1 VKLEHWYLEWAIVC
15 PEPDARHIL
24 EPNWKAT
31 EKRTGTDVGYDFQSL
46 QECCVGTWWW
56 WPVPEVPLRA
66 DVGADAEVDV
76 EAGLPDELDEAD
88 EVVAVGEV
96 VLPLRRLV
104 PVPEDVGL
112 DDVEAAVLGLLDQPG
127 PHLHPARRARIDQS
141 RRD

>member
-88 EVVAVGEV
+88 EVVAV
-96 VLPLRRLV
+96 
-104 PVPEDVGL
+104 
-112 DDVEAAVLGLLDQPG
+112 VLGLLDQPG